1 MILLVADNAQ
11 SLSYWRDY
19 FGDPQ
24 GARLG
29 ILSSI
34 MTLGSLSGLAFIP
47 PICDNWGR
55 RPGVVIGSLIVL
67 LGVGLQAGAANYDM
81 FLGSRFW

>member
-1 MILLVADNAQ
+1 MNGLQ

-24 GARLG
+24 GSRLG

-34 MTLGSLSGLAFIP
+34 MTLGSLSGLGFIP
-47 PICDNWGR
+47 PICDGWGR
-55 RPGVVIGSLIVL
+55 KAGVVIGSLVTL
-67 LGVGLQAGAANYDM
+67 LGVGLQAGAVNYDM
-81 FLGSRFW
+81 FLGSRFMYV